1 MASFVRPDTLP
12 QAPKRLSKWEKDDI
26 RTERRTR
33 MSKYELLREDIADRL
48 RCPLCFCLPCVIIIF
63 ILLILIGIYVVQPY
77 IQGKRIFIQS
87 QSVCFVRRAR
97 AKNAYGRQPSISHCK
112 HSRNL

>member
-12 QAPKRLSKWEKDDI
+12 QAPKRLSKWEKADI

-77 IQGKRIFIQS
+77 IQGKQFLFRVSLCALFGAR
-87 QSVCFVRRAR
+87 VRKTLMADNRV
-97 AKNAYGRQPSISHCK
+97 
-112 HSRNL
+112 